1 MNHLKE
7 NKFYEKLCC
16 SLLKWERR
24 IVTLETRIQK
34 KTKKKKKKKKKRK
47 RNQDKNIWSPAGYR
61 ALSQVL
67 KGNKYKLDIFPVFMV
82 LRFGRGNKHD
92 KTTV

>member
-1 MNHLKE
+1 MG
-7 NKFYEKLCC
+7 
-16 SLLKWERR
+16 
-24 IVTLETRIQK
+24 K
-34 KTKKKKKKKKKRK
+34 KNGDI
-47 RNQDKNIWSPAGYR
+47 RNQDSNIWSPAGYR

>member
-1 MNHLKE
+1 MA
-7 NKFYEKLCC
+7 
-16 SLLKWERR
+16 
-24 IVTLETRIQK
+24 K
-34 KTKKKKKKKKKRK
+34 KNGDI
-47 RNQDKNIWSPAGYR
+47 RNQDSNIWSPAGYR